1 MKLKLFGSV
10 LARGEMKLKE
20 KLCQINPIGWEDPK
34 KYNGKVWFL
43 ANIFDIKPN
52 ADYFSVK
59 KKVRFKNKYFG
70 GICFLN

>member
-52 ADYFSVK
+52 GPITTLPLPIFP
-59 KKVRFKNKYFG
+59 F
-70 GICFLN
+70 CC

>member
-59 KKVRFKNKYFG
+59 KKSDLKISILGEFVF
-70 GICFLN
+70 